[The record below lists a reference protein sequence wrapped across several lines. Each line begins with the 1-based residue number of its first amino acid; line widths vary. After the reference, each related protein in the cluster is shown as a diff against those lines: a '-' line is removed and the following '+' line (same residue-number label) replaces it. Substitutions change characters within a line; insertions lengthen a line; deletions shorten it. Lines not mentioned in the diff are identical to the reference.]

1 MVRDLKEKVFPA
13 KEVHSLAANNG
24 RETGEGDL
32 MTDDQLRDR
41 YNPLKSSLNVHSEKE
56 LECAVEFAMQNSPEI
71 VAWVRGEIQMENE
84 VGMSLLLKSLR
95 LKLPDITL
103 VELAHAAQSISLKLF
118 PLTER
123 DLREL
128 DEFEKRSIKN
138 AAAIKAQIARSPET
152 QSEELWRDQRRSA
165 LAA

>member
-1 MVRDLKEKVFPA
+1 
-13 KEVHSLAANNG
+13 
-24 RETGEGDL
+24 
-32 MTDDQLRDR
+32 MTDDPLGDR

-71 VAWVRGEIQMENE
+71 VAWVRGEIQMEKE

-123 DLREL
+123 ELREL

-138 AAAIKAQIARSPET
+138 AAAIKARIEKKS
-152 QSEELWRDQRRSA
+152 
-165 LAA
+165 